1 MHLSSPHSGLFSEKL
16 GVHLRLVG
24 CVWSDGVLQVCRKRE
39 RGDVD
44 VMSANRKLQQEI
56 ERTLKKVQEGVEV
69 FDATWDKVEASE
81 PDKRDKVEAELK
93 KDLKKLQRYRDQIRA
108 WISSTDVKDNTQL
121 VAARKLIESKMES
134 FKVLERASKT
144 KAFSKEGL
152 AQRRSQ
158 MDPAERAR
166 AETEDWL
173 TETMQTLE
181 VQIETF
187 EGEIESELAAVKK
200 NKKPPPKVDELEQLV
215 SQHKEHIRKL
225 EQVLRLLNNEQTTP
239 EMIMDNLKDQL
250 EYYLEACTEPDFI
263 DDDTVYDEFPLDM
276 VDVKDISHTVDH
288 STSKSAAPT
297 PQVPSSPTAAA
308 TAAKLE
314 KEKEAEKERE
324 KEKEAKAAEKKPAK
338 PAPVVAQAPKPPVA
352 APPAKSTGQLPQP
365 ASPTG
370 MAPPSQ
376 AWGAAPAGLG
386 GAGTETLA
394 KKMQAASL
402 GTEAEAMD
410 AAMGQLTAPSA
421 GVYGGQ
427 AARGVGAA
435 GTATIGASERA
446 AMLPA
451 VGEPQVVKSTGAVPQ
466 AHAPPAS
473 PGRRPVLKDGM
484 PLEEGKEPAVKPPPV
499 GLEAWR
505 QNVPLPRDGEFKKRQ
520 TLIKNPVVPPNLLP
534 PSYPKT
540 PLPSIDSPAFFQRLG
555 LDGVFFAF
563 YYQQGTLQQYLA
575 AKLLKAQGWRF
586 HTKFGAWFMRS
597 APPVAVTEKL
607 EAGPYIYFDPAFT
620 RDTKDGVPCLDGW
633 CQRSKN
639 EMVFEYSY
647 LEDELR

>member
-1 MHLSSPHSGLFSEKL
+1 
-16 GVHLRLVG
+16 
-24 CVWSDGVLQVCRKRE
+24 
-39 RGDVD
+39 
-44 VMSANRKLQQEI
+44 MSANRKLQQEI

-69 FDATWDKVEASE
+69 FDATWEKVEASE

-93 KDLKKLQRYRDQIRA
+93 KDLKKLQRYRDQIRG

-152 AQRRSQ
+152 AQKRSQ
-158 MDPAERAR
+158 MDPTERAR

-187 EGEIESELAAVKK
+187 EGEIESEMAAVKK
-200 NKKPPPKVDELEQLV
+200 NKKPPAKVEELEQLV

-239 EMIMDNLKDQL
+239 DMIMDNLKDQL

-276 VDVKDISHTVDH
+276 VDVKDISHNVDH
-288 STSKSAAPT
+288 STSKATVPPT
-297 PQVPSSPTAAA
+297 PVPTSPTAAA
-308 TAAKLE
+308 SAAKLE

-324 KEKEAKAAEKKPAK
+324 KEKETKPAEKKAVKPMPVTATAPKAASTVPPAK
-338 PAPVVAQAPKPPVA
+338 PMVHSAQPP
-352 APPAKSTGQLPQP
+352 
-365 ASPTG
+365 SPTG
-370 MAPPSQ
+370 AAPPSQ
-376 AWGAAPAGLG
+376 AWGAAQAALG

-402 GTEAEAMD
+402 GAESESID
-410 AAMGQLTAPSA
+410 VTPGQAPA
-421 GVYGGQ
+421 PPVGLYAGQ
-427 AARGVGAA
+427 AARGVGAS
-435 GTATIGASERA
+435 GSTAYSLNERA
-446 AMLPA
+446 SMPPA
-451 VGEPQVVKSTGAVPQ
+451 VGEPQAVQSTGAFPQ
-466 AHAPPAS
+466 AHLPPAS

-505 QNVPLPRDGEFKKRQ
+505 QNVPLPRDGEFRKRQ
-520 TLIKNPVVPPNLLP
+520 TLTKNPVVPPNLIP
-534 PSYPKT
+534 ASYPKT

-607 EAGPYIYFDPAFT
+607 EAGPYIYFDPTFT
-620 RDTKDGVPCLDGW
+620 RDTKDGAPSLDGW